1 MGHYIHRTYSPFKLP
16 TNIYF
21 VLYSVLE
28 TLANFPES
36 EHRRLSVHKKKKK
49 KKGGVYNPSIG
60 AVISDMDR

>member
-1 MGHYIHRTYSPFKLP
+1 MGHYIHRTHSPFKLP

-49 KKGGVYNPSIG
+49 GGVYNPSIG
-60 AVISDMDR
+60 AVISDTDR